1 MKGEL
6 ELKESEPPSSYTYG
20 ELTMGSFKKIL
31 KAFVDAAPVGDQIT
45 INYVDIGSGSGKT
58 VLHAAV
64 KYKVWRCHG
73 FEILKNRVNLS
84 YKLLEIC
91 IKDGA
96 PSDLKDRVSFC

>member
-6 ELKESEPPSSYTYG
+6 ELKESDPPSSYTYG

-64 KYKVWRCHG
+64 STRSGAATDLRSWRTESTCLTSSWRYVLRM
-73 FEILKNRVNLS
+73 ELR
-84 YKLLEIC
+84 
-91 IKDGA
+91 
-96 PSDLKDRVSFC
+96 RT